1 MKNRIPP
8 HSLPLTPHAYLGID
22 FGTSG
27 ARAMVIDDAGE
38 VLAQG
43 RYDFH
48 GEQSGSLWRTAL
60 FELIAQIPF
69 TLRNALRAISING
82 TSATLLLCDATGE
95 PLGAPLLYN
104 DARARAE
111 AEALA
116 QMAPRD
122 HVAATPTSG
131 LAKLMC
137 LSRQPGLDSAASCLH
152 QADWLGFLL
161 HGELGISDYHNA
173 LKSGGD
179 PETLDYP
186 AWIKALPFAGLLPR
200 IVEPGSFIGPIS
212 SRIAHHFAL
221 PRDCVVR
228 AGTTDS
234 IAAFLAAGA
243 GKPGEA
249 VTSLGSTLVLKLLSE
264 RRVDSARHGIY
275 SHRLGKLW
283 LTGGASN
290 SGGAVLQT
298 FFDDAELRKLSLR
311 IDPRQ
316 PSGLDYYP
324 LLQPGERFPVNDP
337 AYPPRLAPRP
347 ADDASFLHGLLEGI
361 ARIEAQGYKLLQEL
375 GATPLISVRSAGG
388 GASNPA
394 FSAIRARLLGVP
406 LHTARHTEAAY
417 GSALLARDG
426 SRLLYSGHDE
436 SI

>member
-1 MKNRIPP
+1 MID
-8 HSLPLTPHAYLGID
+8 HAFLGID

-27 ARAMVIDDAGE
+27 ARALVIDDAGE

-69 TLRNALRAISING
+69 TLRNVLRAISVNG
-82 TSATLLLCDATGE
+82 TSATVLLCDATGE
-95 PLGAPLLYN
+95 PLSAPLLYN
-104 DARARAE
+104 DARARTE

-131 LAKLMC
+131 LAKLMW
-137 LSRQPGLDSAASCLH
+137 LSSQPGFDAAACCMH

-161 HGELGISDYHNA
+161 HGKLGVSDYHNA

-186 AWIKALPFAGLLPR
+186 AWIKTLPFAALLPR
-200 IVEPGSFIGPIS
+200 IVEPGSVIGTLS
-212 SRIAHHFAL
+212 SRTAHHFSL

-234 IAAFLAAGA
+234 IAAFLAAGS

-249 VTSLGSTLVLKLLSE
+249 VSSLGSTLVLKLLSE

-275 SHRLGKLW
+275 SHRFGKLW

-290 SGGAVLQT
+290 SGGAVLRS
-298 FFDDAELRKLSLR
+298 FFNDAELQNLSLR
-311 IDPRQ
+311 IDPQQ

-324 LLQPGERFPVNDP
+324 LLQPGERFPVSDP
-337 AYPPRLAPRP
+337 VYPPRLAPRP
-347 ADDASFLHGLLEGI
+347 VDDARFLHGLLEGI
-361 ARIEAQGYKLLQEL
+361 ARIEAQGYRLLQEL

-388 GASNPA
+388 GARNPA

-406 LHTARHTEAAY
+406 LQIACHEEAAY

-426 SRLLYSGHDE
+426 SLMFRARE
-436 SI
+436 